1 MRTVLIEIDEDDYDF
16 ITGFDPDRERTVN
29 RAGLVEVL
37 DEIAAIVRDGFIGI
51 EDDDEE

>member
-16 ITGFDPDRERTVN
+16 IIGFDPDRERSVN

-37 DEIAAIVRDGFIGI
+37 DEIAAIVREGFIGV
-51 EDDDEE
+51 EDDD